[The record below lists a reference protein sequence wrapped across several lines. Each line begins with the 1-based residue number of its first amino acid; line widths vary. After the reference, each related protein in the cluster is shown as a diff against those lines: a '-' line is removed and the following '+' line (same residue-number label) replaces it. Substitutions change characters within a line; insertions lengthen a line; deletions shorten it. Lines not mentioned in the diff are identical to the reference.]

1 VTPPA
6 RGPNKS
12 SWGVPL
18 LLLLPLLCSVPPSNK
33 NSRARPLLDVH
44 VPFDASRTSA
54 SMCTWFVW
62 LREGIAGPKTHSLL
76 NHAPNAASA
85 VCAVGLRNTNRAVCR
100 RPAITCPTCLR
111 SFTETSRH
119 VRPTLYVIPSSLV
132 MCPGSGI
139 ASGRV
144 KPSRH
149 SAPLVVCDVTGAK
162 ERLVQSGR
170 RLYPAR
176 KRQWPDAGISLG
188 TGGEGNKG
196 PF

>member
-12 SWGVPL
+12 SWVGVFLSSFSYPCFAPFL
-18 LLLLPLLCSVPPSNK
+18 APSNK
-33 NSRARPLLDVH
+33 NSRARPLLDAH
-44 VPFDASRTSA
+44 VPFDTSRTSA

-76 NHAPNAASA
+76 NHEP
-85 VCAVGLRNTNRAVCR
+85 RTNRAVCR

-149 SAPLVVCDVTGAK
+149 SAPLAVCDVTGAK

-188 TGGEGNKG
+188 TGGEGNKAR
-196 PF
+196 PVLRALKLAS

>member
-1 VTPPA
+1 VVQVHTSMRERERLIEPTREEGHRVA
-6 RGPNKS
+6 KADGIS
-12 SWGVPL
+12 SYGRCVCHVVF
-18 LLLLPLLCSVPPSNK
+18 LLPLFCSVPPSNK

-44 VPFDASRTSA
+44 APFDASRTSA

-62 LREGIAGPKTHSLL
+62 LREGIAGPKTYSLL
-76 NHAPNAASA
+76 NHAPQTQPQPFAQRTAQ
-85 VCAVGLRNTNRAVCR
+85 CVCR

-144 KPSRH
+144 K
-149 SAPLVVCDVTGAK
+149 G
-162 ERLVQSGR
+162 
-170 RLYPAR
+170 
-176 KRQWPDAGISLG
+176 
-188 TGGEGNKG
+188 
-196 PF
+196 